1 MSDRKICNYNDAEDY
16 EAEARYSREDRLCV
30 AVLLVVGILSVA
42 YVAAAWADGMGWLS

>member
-30 AVLLVVGILSVA
+30 AALLVSGILAAA
-42 YVAAAWADGMGWLS
+42 YVACSYIDGMGWL